1 MSIPP
6 FARSF
11 CSLIVGLSLTSSAFA
26 DPEVL
31 DGIAAVVNK
40 DVVTFSEVREIV
52 SNRERSLRGMYS
64 GADLDEKI
72 RQLRLAALQELIDR
86 QLIIQDFNKNGY
98 KLPPYVIDEHV
109 KTIIREE
116 FGGDRGAFVRTLQ
129 AQGYTLTKFKDA
141 ERDKIIVQAMRAQ
154 KVKVE
159 TAVSSVEVREYYD
172 KNRKEF
178 ATNESVQL
186 RMIVVPSEPSDGSGN
201 PESQRRLVD
210 EIRQKAKNG
219 ADFGKLAQLY
229 SQDSSAEVG
238 GDWGWIDRKTL
249 NPQMT
254 EIAFA
259 LPAGG
264 VSDVFEM
271 AGNYYLLKVDAR
283 KEPIYAP
290 FDQVKGAIENKLKQM
305 ERQEATERW
314 LKTLRDKAYIK
325 RF

>member
-1 MSIPP
+1 MSIPR
-6 FARSF
+6 FARPL
-11 CSLIVGLSLTSSAFA
+11 CSLILGLSLAGSALA

-40 DVVTFSEVREIV
+40 EVVTFSEVREIV
-52 SNRERSLRGMYS
+52 ASRERSLRSMYT
-64 GADLDEKI
+64 GQNLDEKI
-72 RQLRLAALQELIDR
+72 KQLRLAALQELIDR

-98 KLPPYVIDEHV
+98 KLPPYVIDEHI

-116 FGGDRGAFVRTLQ
+116 FGGDRAAFVRTLQ
-129 AQGYTLTKFKDA
+129 AQGYTLTKFKEA

-154 KVKVE
+154 KVKVD
-159 TAVSSVEVREYYD
+159 TAVSPVQVREYYD
-172 KNRKEF
+172 KNRREF

-186 RMIVVPSEPSDGSGN
+186 RMIVISAEPVDGSGN
-201 PESQRRLVD
+201 PQSQRRLIE

-219 ADFGKLAQLY
+219 ANFAKLAQLY

-238 GDWGWIDRKTL
+238 GDWGWIDKKTL

-254 EIAFA
+254 EIAFG
-259 LPAGG
+259 LPTGG
-264 VSDVFEM
+264 VSEVFEM

-290 FDQVKGAIENKLKQM
+290 FDQVKGAIENKLKQI
-305 ERQEATERW
+305 ERQEATEKW